1 MSSLRTALFVMLLF
15 VPLHAQKDPTAS
27 DSSAALVANG
37 VAVYATISN
46 PTMYD
51 AYIDGGKSDAGTVVL
66 RDGDKT
72 ASTITVPSFGSVEL
86 KAGGPFVLVTD
97 LKNQLKAGDTIK
109 VTLSTDGGAA
119 IAIAAVVK

>member
-1 MSSLRTALFVMLLF
+1 MKYVLALALAF
-15 VPLHAQKDPTAS
+15 AAIQKDPTAA
-27 DSSAALVANG
+27 DSSAALVADG
-37 VAVYATISN
+37 VAVYATVSN

-51 AYIDGGKSDAGTVVL
+51 AYIDGGTSTAGKVVL
-66 RDGDKT
+66 RDGDKA

-97 LKNQLKAGDTIK
+97 LKSPLKAGDQIK